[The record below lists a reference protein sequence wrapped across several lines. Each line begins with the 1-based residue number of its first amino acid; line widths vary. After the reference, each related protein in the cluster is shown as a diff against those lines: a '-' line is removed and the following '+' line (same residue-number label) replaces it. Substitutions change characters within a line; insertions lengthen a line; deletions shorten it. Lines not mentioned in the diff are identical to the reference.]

1 MSNKKNHSKRVLV
14 TGSGTGIGKGI
25 ALEFAKKGAM
35 LALHYSHSVD
45 GVQDALEQIKAKE
58 SGKAKAFKAD
68 FNNVKEIKS
77 LAKQV
82 IEYLGGID
90 VLINNSGI
98 TMNMPLEQTT
108 PEQFDTLFNVNI
120 RAMFFLTQAVVPTME
135 KQGKGV
141 IINLSSNHAFTGLS
155 EHSVYAATKGAIVA
169 FTRTVSLELA
179 PKGIRVNAIAPG
191 GVLVEN
197 WQKAMPEFDPS
208 EFASKLPCG
217 FIASPVDMGNI
228 AVFLASDDA
237 RYILGQTILAD
248 GGQTAIMPLTDG
260 KPLEDGIQFG
270 KGYVT
275 GLQTEI
281 S

>member
-1 MSNKKNHSKRVLV
+1 MSNKTNHSKRVLV

-35 LALHYSHSVD
+35 LALHYSHSAD
-45 GVQDALEQIKAKE
+45 GVQDALEQIKTKA

-68 FNNVKEIKS
+68 FNNVKEIQS

-141 IINLSSNHAFTGLS
+141 IINLASNHAFTGLS
-155 EHSVYAATKGAIVA
+155 EHSVYAATKGAIVS

-197 WQKAMPEFDPS
+197 WHKAMPEFDPS
-208 EFASKLPCG
+208 E
-217 FIASPVDMGNI
+217 
-228 AVFLASDDA
+228 
-237 RYILGQTILAD
+237 
-248 GGQTAIMPLTDG
+248 
-260 KPLEDGIQFG
+260 
-270 KGYVT
+270 
-275 GLQTEI
+275 
-281 S
+281 

>member
-58 SGKAKAFKAD
+58 NGKAKAFKAD

-135 KQGKGV
+135 
-141 IINLSSNHAFTGLS
+141 
-155 EHSVYAATKGAIVA
+155 
-169 FTRTVSLELA
+169 
-179 PKGIRVNAIAPG
+179 
-191 GVLVEN
+191 
-197 WQKAMPEFDPS
+197 
-208 EFASKLPCG
+208 
-217 FIASPVDMGNI
+217 
-228 AVFLASDDA
+228 
-237 RYILGQTILAD
+237 
-248 GGQTAIMPLTDG
+248 
-260 KPLEDGIQFG
+260 
-270 KGYVT
+270 
-275 GLQTEI
+275 
-281 S
+281 